1 MILIPAKL
9 DNILITTGSIS
20 DLEQV
25 FAIYES
31 SFPANERH
39 PEQVI
44 MDRIINKTST
54 LFIAQEGSVIH
65 GFALVHDFKDTP
77 FVLLDYLA
85 INSKKRN
92 SGIGSKMLSFLT
104 ERHAV
109 KEKIM
114 IIEAENPL
122 FGDNKKERQMR
133 MNFYLK
139 NGASVVENI
148 NYLLPPLDGTNPTEM
163 NLLTVPKLMN
173 AFTKAELINLVKL
186 IYLNIYNRFE
196 SDEYYKKTIESIQSN

>member
-1 MILIPAKL
+1 LILIPAKL
-9 DNILITTGSIS
+9 DNILISIGGII

-25 FAIYES
+25 FAIYKS
-31 SFPANERH
+31 SFPDNERH

-44 MDRIINKTST
+44 IDRITNKTST
-54 LFIAQEGSVIH
+54 LFIAQEGNVIQ
-65 GFALVHDFKDTP
+65 GFALVHDFKGTA

-104 ERHAV
+104 ERHAT

-139 NGASVVENI
+139 NEASVVNNI

-163 NLLTVPKLMN
+163 NLLTVSKLPTN
-173 AFTKAELINLVKL
+173 FTKDELIKLVKL
-186 IYLNIYNRFE
+186 IYFNVYNRFE

>member
-1 MILIPAKL
+1 M
-9 DNILITTGSIS
+9 DNILISIGGII

-25 FAIYES
+25 FAIYKS
-31 SFPANERH
+31 SFPDNERH

-44 MDRIINKTST
+44 IDRITNKTST
-54 LFIAQEGSVIH
+54 LFIAQEGNVIQ
-65 GFALVHDFKDTP
+65 GFALVHDFKGTA

-104 ERHAV
+104 ERHAT

-139 NGASVVENI
+139 NEASVVNNI

-163 NLLTVPKLMN
+163 NLLTVSKLPTN
-173 AFTKAELINLVKL
+173 FTKDELIKLVKL
-186 IYLNIYNRFE
+186 IYFNVYNRFE

>member
-1 MILIPAKL
+1 L
-9 DNILITTGSIS
+9 DNILISIGGII

-25 FAIYES
+25 FAIYKS
-31 SFPANERH
+31 SFPDNERH

-44 MDRIINKTST
+44 IDRITNKTST
-54 LFIAQEGSVIH
+54 LFIAQEGNVIQ
-65 GFALVHDFKDTP
+65 GFALVHDFKGTA

-104 ERHAV
+104 ERHAT

-139 NGASVVENI
+139 NEASVVNNI

-163 NLLTVPKLMN
+163 NLLTVSKLPTN
-173 AFTKAELINLVKL
+173 FTKDELIKLVKL
-186 IYLNIYNRFE
+186 IYFNVYNRFE